1 MKKIII
7 MSLIASANLY
17 AVSEI
22 QLDKTVVSSTAGF
35 EKPIIEENKNVVL
48 ITAEQI
54 EKKQY
59 TDVESI
65 LKDTPNVVIQETE
78 FGPVVNL
85 RGSGERSMSRV
96 KTMVDGISITP
107 LEEAMGTLPINSIPV
122 NSIERIEIIP
132 GGGAV
137 LYGRGTTGGVVNII
151 TKSNAGKDF
160 VNADVKYG
168 SYGTRDTGFALGQMI
183 DENFYVN
190 FAGQYVNKNGYRDN
204 EELESKSFNGGFDYK
219 INDRHRVKFQAS
231 HYDDNSTS
239 SAAVEKSLLEH
250 NRKLAGENI
259 SADSERKSFALD
271 YEYKPKDN
279 LTFYA
284 NAFKTKYERNFIQD
298 DTSDYIL
305 PPFSEK
311 MPFGVKLKN
320 LNSTMNGNFIEETK
334 GVKLKSKYEYD
345 RGTLIFGYD
354 YIAANLKR
362 NSFVSTDKFAFK
374 DAVLTDK
381 NTGKELSGM
390 EALLQGMAGNSKG
403 QVAVDTLID
412 MDKDTHA
419 VYFLNDYKLTNK
431 FNLTTGLRYEYSDYS
446 GNRTSISKMYGSDY
460 KGTMIGGMLFGK
472 ENPKNLG
479 INTAEVDEE
488 TNNFAGEIG
497 LTYKYSDTGSVY
509 SRYERGFI
517 SPLPTQLTNKINNGK
532 TTEYQNSNLDSET
545 IDSIEFGVRDFI
557 GNSYVSATVFASQ
570 TNDEIATL
578 DRNADNPATK
588 LWRFVNI
595 GKTRRVGAELY
606 SEQYFDKLT
615 LNQSV
620 SYVNAEITKV
630 GSVNKDAGET
640 YLEKGDKVPMVSDW
654 KITLGA
660 DYKLTEKLSVGANY
674 TYNSGYERR
683 ELAENGEVP
692 KTTKISGY
700 GVTDA
705 YVQYSVNENFILKGG
720 INNLFNEEYNY
731 YETSSTSIPAPER
744 NYYVAGSIVL

>member
-7 MSLIASANLY
+7 MSFIASANLY

-48 ITAEQI
+48 ITEEQI
-54 EKKQY
+54 KKKQY
-59 TDVESI
+59 SDVESI

-96 KTMVDGISITP
+96 KTMVDGIAITP
-107 LEEAMGTLPINSIPV
+107 LEEAMGTLPINSIPI

-137 LYGRGTTGGVVNII
+137 LYGSGTTGGVVNII
-151 TKSNAGKDF
+151 TKSNIRENF
-160 VNADVKYG
+160 VNADMKYG
-168 SYGTRDTGFALGQMI
+168 SYGTRDTGFAIGQMI
-183 DENFYVN
+183 DKDFYVN

-219 INDRHRVKFQAS
+219 INEKHRVKFQAS

-239 SAAVEKSLLEH
+239 STAVEKSLLEH
-250 NRKLAGENI
+250 NRKPAGENI

-271 YEYKPKDN
+271 YEYKAKDN

-298 DTSDYIL
+298 DTMSKEQTAEMI
-305 PPFSEK
+305 K
-311 MPFGVKLKN
+311 GNMPSSSAMINSIKIDKDVKGSMTGK
-320 LNSTMNGNFIEETK
+320 FVEETE
-334 GVKLKSKYEYD
+334 GVKLKSKYEYN

-354 YIAANLKR
+354 YTAANLKR
-362 NSFVSTDKFAFK
+362 DSLVSTEEF
-374 DAVLTDK
+374 
-381 NTGKELSGM
+381 TGKVM
-390 EALLQGMAGNSKG
+390 G
-403 QVAVDTLID
+403 QNFKATFKTDTFVD

-419 VYFLNDYKLTNK
+419 VYALNDYKLTDRL
-431 FNLTTGLRYEYSDYS
+431 NLTIGLRYEYSKYD
-446 GNRTSISKMYGSDY
+446 GNRLTNTKPNITIIRDSQQQIPMSIEVAPKTS
-460 KGTMIGGMLFGK
+460 
-472 ENPKNLG
+472 
-479 INTAEVDEE
+479 EVDEE

-532 TTEYQNSNLDSET
+532 TTEYQSSNLDSET

-660 DYKLTEKLSVGANY
+660 DYKLTDKLSVGAGY

-683 ELAENGEVP
+683 ELAESGKVP

-700 GVTDA
+700 GVADA
-705 YVQYSVNENFILKGG
+705 YIQYSVNDNFILKGG
-720 INNLFNEEYNY
+720 VNNLFNEEYNY

-744 NYYVAGSIVL
+744 NYYIAGSIVL

>member
-137 LYGRGTTGGVVNII
+137 LYGSGTTGGVVNII

-204 EELESKSFNGGFDYK
+204 DELESKSFNGGFDYE

-231 HYDDNSTS
+231 HYDDNRQS

-284 NAFKTKYERNFIQD
+284 NAFKTKYERNFVQD
-298 DTSDYIL
+298 DTSVYIL

-311 MPFGVKLKN
+311 MPYGVKLKN
-320 LNSTMNGNFIEETK
+320 LNSTMNGNFIEETE
-334 GVKLKSKYEYD
+334 GIKLKSKYEYD

-354 YIAANLKR
+354 YTAANLKR

-381 NTGKELSGM
+381 NTGKELPNM
-390 EALLQGMAGNSKG
+390 KPVLETMAENSKG

-419 VYFLNDYKLTNK
+419 VYFLNDYRLTNK
-431 FNLTTGLRYEYSDYS
+431 LNLTTGLRYEYSDYS
-446 GNRTSISKMYGSDY
+446 GNRTSISKMYGYDY

-705 YVQYSVNENFILKGG
+705 YIQYSVNENFILKGG
-720 INNLFNEEYNY
+720 INDLFNEEYNY

>member
-7 MSLIASANLY
+7 MSFIASANLY

-48 ITAEQI
+48 ITEEQI
-54 EKKQY
+54 KKKQY
-59 TDVESI
+59 SDVESI

-96 KTMVDGISITP
+96 KTMVDGIAITP
-107 LEEAMGTLPINSIPV
+107 LEEAMGTLPINSIPI

-137 LYGRGTTGGVVNII
+137 LYGSGTTGGVVNII
-151 TKSNAGKDF
+151 TKSNIRENF
-160 VNADVKYG
+160 VNADMKYG
-168 SYGTRDTGFALGQMI
+168 SYGTRDTGFAIGQMI
-183 DENFYVN
+183 DKDFYVN

-219 INDRHRVKFQAS
+219 INEKHRVKFQAS

-239 SAAVEKSLLEH
+239 STAVEKSLLEH

-271 YEYKPKDN
+271 YEYKAKDN

-298 DTSDYIL
+298 DTMSKEQTAEMI
-305 PPFSEK
+305 K
-311 MPFGVKLKN
+311 GNMPSSSAMINSIKIDKDVKGSMTGK
-320 LNSTMNGNFIEETK
+320 FVEETE
-334 GVKLKSKYEYD
+334 GVKLKSKYEYN

-354 YIAANLKR
+354 YTAANLKR
-362 NSFVSTDKFAFK
+362 DSLVSTEEF
-374 DAVLTDK
+374 
-381 NTGKELSGM
+381 TGKVM
-390 EALLQGMAGNSKG
+390 G
-403 QVAVDTLID
+403 QNFKATFKTDTFVD

-419 VYFLNDYKLTNK
+419 VYALNDYKLTDRL
-431 FNLTTGLRYEYSDYS
+431 NLTTGLRYEYSKYD
-446 GNRTSISKMYGSDY
+446 GNRLTNTKPNITIIRDNQQQIPMSIEVAPKTS
-460 KGTMIGGMLFGK
+460 
-472 ENPKNLG
+472 
-479 INTAEVDEE
+479 EVDEE

-517 SPLPTQLTNKINNGK
+517 SPLPTQLTNKINNRK
-532 TTEYQNSNLDSET
+532 TTEYQSSNLDSET

-557 GNSYVSATVFASQ
+557 GNSYVSATIFASQ

-660 DYKLTEKLSVGANY
+660 DYKLTDKLSVGAGY

-683 ELAENGEVP
+683 ELAESGKVP

-700 GVTDA
+700 GVADA
-705 YVQYSVNENFILKGG
+705 YIQYSVNDNFILKGG
-720 INNLFNEEYNY
+720 VNNLFNEEYNY

-744 NYYVAGSIVL
+744 NYYIAGSIVL

>member
-35 EKPIIEENKNVVL
+35 EKLIIEENKNVVL

-137 LYGRGTTGGVVNII
+137 LYGSGTTGGVVNII

-204 EELESKSFNGGFDYK
+204 DELESKSFNGGFDYK

-239 SAAVEKSLLEH
+239 SAAVEKSLLKH

-284 NAFKTKYERNFIQD
+284 NAFKTKYERNFVQD
-298 DTSDYIL
+298 DTMTKEQVAEMIKGNIPSSSPMMEAIKNSIKIDND
-305 PPFSEK
+305 
-311 MPFGVKLKN
+311 VKGSMTGK
-320 LNSTMNGNFIEETK
+320 FVEETE

-354 YIAANLKR
+354 YTTANLKR
-362 NSFVSTDKFAFK
+362 DSFVNTEEFKGSAMFMPFKATFTTDTF
-374 DAVLTDK
+374 V
-381 NTGKELSGM
+381 
-390 EALLQGMAGNSKG
+390 
-403 QVAVDTLID
+403 D

-419 VYFLNDYKLTNK
+419 VYTLNDYKLTNRL
-431 FNLTTGLRYEYSDYS
+431 NLTTGLRYEYSKYD
-446 GNRTSISKMYGSDY
+446 GNRLTNIKPDVNISGKPMPISVVPKTS
-460 KGTMIGGMLFGK
+460 
-472 ENPKNLG
+472 
-479 INTAEVDEE
+479 EVDEE

-683 ELAENGEVP
+683 ELAGNGEVP

>member
-7 MSLIASANLY
+7 MSFIASANLY

-48 ITAEQI
+48 ITEEQI
-54 EKKQY
+54 KKKQY
-59 TDVESI
+59 SDVESI

-96 KTMVDGISITP
+96 KTMVDGIAITP

-137 LYGRGTTGGVVNII
+137 LYGSGTTGGVVNII
-151 TKSNAGKDF
+151 TKSNIRENF
-160 VNADVKYG
+160 VNADMKYG
-168 SYGTRDTGFALGQMI
+168 SYGTRDTGFAIGQMI
-183 DENFYVN
+183 DKDFYVN

-219 INDRHRVKFQAS
+219 INEKHRVKFQAS
-231 HYDDNSTS
+231 HYADNSTS
-239 SAAVEKSLLEH
+239 STAVEKSLLEH

-271 YEYKPKDN
+271 YEYKAKDN

-284 NAFKTKYERNFIQD
+284 NAFKTKYERNFVQD
-298 DTSDYIL
+298 DTMNKEQVAQMIMGTG
-305 PPFSEK
+305 
-311 MPFGVKLKN
+311 MPFKPAIDNDVKGSMTGK
-320 LNSTMNGNFIEETK
+320 FVEETE

-345 RGTLIFGYD
+345 KGTLIFGYD
-354 YIAANLKR
+354 YTTANLKR
-362 NSFVSTDKFAFK
+362 DSLVSTEEF
-374 DAVLTDK
+374 
-381 NTGKELSGM
+381 TGKVR
-390 EALLQGMAGNSKG
+390 G
-403 QVAVDTLID
+403 QNFKATFKTDTFVD

-419 VYFLNDYKLTNK
+419 VYALNDYKLTDRL
-431 FNLTTGLRYEYSDYS
+431 NLTTGLRYEYSKYD
-446 GNRTSISKMYGSDY
+446 GNRLTNTKPNITIIRDNQQQIPMSIEVAPKTS
-460 KGTMIGGMLFGK
+460 
-472 ENPKNLG
+472 
-479 INTAEVDEE
+479 EVDEE

-532 TTEYQNSNLDSET
+532 TTEYQSSNLDSET

-557 GNSYVSATVFASQ
+557 ENSYVSATIFASQ

-660 DYKLTEKLSVGANY
+660 DYKLTDKLSIGAGY

-683 ELAENGEVP
+683 ELAESGKVP

-700 GVTDA
+700 GVADA
-705 YVQYSVNENFILKGG
+705 YIQYSVNDNFILKGG
-720 INNLFNEEYNY
+720 VNNLFNEEYNY

-744 NYYVAGSIVL
+744 NYYIAGSIVL

>member
-96 KTMVDGISITP
+96 KTMVDGIPITP

-137 LYGRGTTGGVVNII
+137 LYGSGTTGGVVNII

-239 SAAVEKSLLEH
+239 SVAVEKYILEH

-374 DAVLTDK
+374 DAVLADK

-517 SPLPTQLTNKINNGK
+517 SPLPTQLTNKTKEG
-532 TTEYQNSNLDSET
+532 YQNSNLDSET

-578 DRNADNPATK
+578 DRNADNPAKK

-654 KITLGA
+654 KVTLGA

-683 ELAENGEVP
+683 ELAGNGEVP

-705 YVQYSVNENFILKGG
+705 YIQYSVNENFILKGG

>member
-7 MSLIASANLY
+7 MSFIASANLY

-48 ITAEQI
+48 ITEEQI
-54 EKKQY
+54 KKKQY
-59 TDVESI
+59 SDVESI

-96 KTMVDGISITP
+96 KTMVDGIAITP

-137 LYGRGTTGGVVNII
+137 LYGSGTTGGVVNII
-151 TKSNAGKDF
+151 TKSNIRENF
-160 VNADVKYG
+160 VNADMKYG
-168 SYGTRDTGFALGQMI
+168 SYGTRDTGFAIGQMI
-183 DENFYVN
+183 DKDFYVN

-219 INDRHRVKFQAS
+219 INEKHRVKFQAS

-239 SAAVEKSLLEH
+239 STAVEKSLLEH

-271 YEYKPKDN
+271 YEYKAKDN

-298 DTSDYIL
+298 DTMSKEQTAEMI
-305 PPFSEK
+305 K
-311 MPFGVKLKN
+311 GNMPSSSAMINSIKIDKDVKGSMTGK
-320 LNSTMNGNFIEETK
+320 FVEETE
-334 GVKLKSKYEYD
+334 GVKLKSKYEYN

-354 YIAANLKR
+354 YTAANLKR
-362 NSFVSTDKFAFK
+362 DSLVSTEEF
-374 DAVLTDK
+374 
-381 NTGKELSGM
+381 TGKVM
-390 EALLQGMAGNSKG
+390 G
-403 QVAVDTLID
+403 QNFKATFKTDTFVD

-419 VYFLNDYKLTNK
+419 VYALNDYKLTDRL
-431 FNLTTGLRYEYSDYS
+431 NLTTGLRYEYSRYD
-446 GNRTSISKMYGSDY
+446 GNRLTNTKPNITIIRDNQQQIPMSIEVAPKTS
-460 KGTMIGGMLFGK
+460 
-472 ENPKNLG
+472 
-479 INTAEVDEE
+479 EVDEE

-532 TTEYQNSNLDSET
+532 TTEYQSSNLDSET

-557 GNSYVSATVFASQ
+557 GNSYVSATIFASQ

-660 DYKLTEKLSVGANY
+660 DYKLTDKLSVGAGY

-683 ELAENGEVP
+683 ELAESGKVP

-700 GVTDA
+700 GVADA
-705 YVQYSVNENFILKGG
+705 YIQYSVNDNFILKGG
-720 INNLFNEEYNY
+720 VNNLFNEEYNY

-744 NYYVAGSIVL
+744 NYYIAGSIVL

>member
-7 MSLIASANLY
+7 MSFIASANLY

-48 ITAEQI
+48 ITEEQI
-54 EKKQY
+54 KKKQY
-59 TDVESI
+59 SDVESI

-96 KTMVDGISITP
+96 KTMVDGIAITP

-137 LYGRGTTGGVVNII
+137 LYGSGTTGGVVNII
-151 TKSNAGKDF
+151 TKSNIRENF
-160 VNADVKYG
+160 VNADMKYG
-168 SYGTRDTGFALGQMI
+168 SYGTRDTGFAIGQMI
-183 DENFYVN
+183 DKDFYVN

-204 EELESKSFNGGFDYK
+204 EELESKSFNGGLDYK
-219 INDRHRVKFQAS
+219 INEKHRVKFQAS

-239 SAAVEKSLLEH
+239 STAVEKALLKH

-271 YEYKPKDN
+271 YEYKPKNN

-284 NAFKTKYERNFIQD
+284 NAFKTKYERNFVQD
-298 DTSDYIL
+298 DTMNKEQVAQMIMGTG
-305 PPFSEK
+305 
-311 MPFGVKLKN
+311 MPHAPVINNDVKGSMTGK
-320 LNSTMNGNFIEETK
+320 FVEETE

-345 RGTLIFGYD
+345 KGTLIFGYD
-354 YIAANLKR
+354 YTAANLKR
-362 NSFVSTDKFAFK
+362 DSLVSTEEF
-374 DAVLTDK
+374 
-381 NTGKELSGM
+381 TGKVM
-390 EALLQGMAGNSKG
+390 G
-403 QVAVDTLID
+403 QDFKATFKTDTFVD

-419 VYFLNDYKLTNK
+419 VYALNDYKLTDRL
-431 FNLTTGLRYEYSDYS
+431 NLTTGLRYEYSKYD
-446 GNRTSISKMYGSDY
+446 GNRLTNTKPDVTIIRGDQQTPMSIKVAPKTS
-460 KGTMIGGMLFGK
+460 
-472 ENPKNLG
+472 
-479 INTAEVDEE
+479 EVDEE

-532 TTEYQNSNLDSET
+532 TTEYQSSNLDSET

-660 DYKLTEKLSVGANY
+660 DYKLTDKLSVGAGY

-683 ELAENGEVP
+683 ELAESGKVP

-700 GVTDA
+700 GVADA
-705 YVQYSVNENFILKGG
+705 YIQYSINDNFILKGG
-720 INNLFNEEYNY
+720 VNNLFNEEYNY

-744 NYYVAGSIVL
+744 NYYIAGSIVL

>member
-107 LEEAMGTLPINSIPV
+107 LEEAMGTLPINSISV

-137 LYGRGTTGGVVNII
+137 LYGSGTTGGVVNII

-239 SAAVEKSLLEH
+239 SVAVEKYILEH

-284 NAFKTKYERNFIQD
+284 NAFKTKYERNFVQD
-298 DTSDYIL
+298 DTMSKEQTAEMIKGNIPSSSPMMEAIKNSIKIDND
-305 PPFSEK
+305 
-311 MPFGVKLKN
+311 VKGSMTGK
-320 LNSTMNGNFIEETK
+320 FVEETK

-345 RGTLIFGYD
+345 KGTLIFGYD
-354 YIAANLKR
+354 YTTANLKR
-362 NSFVSTDKFAFK
+362 DSLVSTEEF
-374 DAVLTDK
+374 
-381 NTGKELSGM
+381 TGKVM
-390 EALLQGMAGNSKG
+390 G
-403 QVAVDTLID
+403 QNFKATFKTDTFVD

-419 VYFLNDYKLTNK
+419 VYTLNDYKLTDRL
-431 FNLTTGLRYEYSDYS
+431 NLTTGLRYEYSKYD
-446 GNRTSISKMYGSDY
+446 GNRLTNTKPEVSIMPKPISVLKTS
-460 KGTMIGGMLFGK
+460 
-472 ENPKNLG
+472 
-479 INTAEVDEE
+479 EVDEE

-517 SPLPTQLTNKINNGK
+517 SPLPTQLTNKTKEG
-532 TTEYQNSNLDSET
+532 YQNSNLDSET

-620 SYVNAEITKV
+620 SYVNTEITKV

-654 KITLGA
+654 KVTLGA

-683 ELAENGEVP
+683 ELAGNGEVP

-705 YVQYSVNENFILKGG
+705 YIQYSVNENFILKGG

>member
-96 KTMVDGISITP
+96 KTMVDGIPITP

-137 LYGRGTTGGVVNII
+137 LYGSGTTGGVVNII

-239 SAAVEKSLLEH
+239 SVAVEKYILEH

-374 DAVLTDK
+374 DAVLADK

-517 SPLPTQLTNKINNGK
+517 SPLPTQLTNKTKEG
-532 TTEYQNSNLDSET
+532 YQNSNLDSET

-570 TNDEIATL
+570 TNDEIVTL

-654 KITLGA
+654 KVTLGA

-683 ELAENGEVP
+683 ELAGNGEVP

-705 YVQYSVNENFILKGG
+705 YIQYSVNENFILKGG

>member
-35 EKPIIEENKNVVL
+35 EKPIMEENKNVVL

-96 KTMVDGISITP
+96 KTMVDGIPITP

-137 LYGRGTTGGVVNII
+137 LYGSGTTGGVVNII
-151 TKSNAGKDF
+151 TKSNAGKNF

-231 HYDDNSTS
+231 HYGDNSTS

-250 NRKLAGENI
+250 NRKFAGENI

-271 YEYKPKDN
+271 YEYKAKDN

-284 NAFKTKYERNFIQD
+284 NAFKTKYERNFVQD
-298 DTSDYIL
+298 DTMTANEVADMIMGTG
-305 PPFSEK
+305 
-311 MPFGVKLKN
+311 MPFKPTIDNDVKGSMK
-320 LNSTMNGNFIEETK
+320 GKFVEETE
-334 GVKLKSKYEYD
+334 GIKLKSKYEYD

-354 YIAANLKR
+354 YTTANLKR
-362 NSFVSTDKFAFK
+362 DSFVSTDEFNGSVAMGPAKIPFK
-374 DAVLTDK
+374 ATFTTD
-381 NTGKELSGM
+381 TF
-390 EALLQGMAGNSKG
+390 
-403 QVAVDTLID
+403 VD

-419 VYFLNDYKLTNK
+419 VYALNDYKLTDRL
-431 FNLTTGLRYEYSDYS
+431 NLTTGLRYEYSKYD
-446 GNRTSISKMYGSDY
+446 GNRLTNTKPDV
-460 KGTMIGGMLFGK
+460 TMIMGNQEIPMSMSVA
-472 ENPKNLG
+472 PK
-479 INTAEVDEE
+479 TSEVDEE

-557 GNSYVSATVFASQ
+557 GNSYVSATIFASQ

-630 GSVNKDAGET
+630 GSVNKDAGES

-683 ELAENGEVP
+683 ELAVKGEAP

-700 GVTDA
+700 GVADA

>member
-7 MSLIASANLY
+7 MSFIASANLY
-17 AVSEI
+17 TVSEI

-48 ITAEQI
+48 ITEEQI
-54 EKKQY
+54 KKKQY
-59 TDVESI
+59 SDVESI

-96 KTMVDGISITP
+96 KTMVDGIAITP
-107 LEEAMGTLPINSIPV
+107 LEEAMGTLPINSIPI

-137 LYGRGTTGGVVNII
+137 LYGSGTTGGVVNII
-151 TKSNAGKDF
+151 TKSNIRKNF
-160 VNADVKYG
+160 VNADMKYG
-168 SYGTRDTGFALGQMI
+168 SYGTRDTGFAIGQMI
-183 DENFYVN
+183 DKDFYVN

-219 INDRHRVKFQAS
+219 INEKHRVKFQAS

-239 SAAVEKSLLEH
+239 STAVEKSLLEH

-271 YEYKPKDN
+271 YEYKAKDN

-298 DTSDYIL
+298 DTMSKEQTAEMI
-305 PPFSEK
+305 K
-311 MPFGVKLKN
+311 GNMPSSSAMINSIKIDKDVKGSMTGK
-320 LNSTMNGNFIEETK
+320 FVEETE
-334 GVKLKSKYEYD
+334 GVKLKSKYEYN

-354 YIAANLKR
+354 YTAANLKR
-362 NSFVSTDKFAFK
+362 DSLVSTEEF
-374 DAVLTDK
+374 
-381 NTGKELSGM
+381 TGKVM
-390 EALLQGMAGNSKG
+390 G
-403 QVAVDTLID
+403 QNFKATFKTDTFVD

-419 VYFLNDYKLTNK
+419 LYTLNDYKLTDRL
-431 FNLTTGLRYEYSDYS
+431 NLITGLRYEYSKYNGSRLTNTKPNITIIRDNQQQIPMS
-446 GNRTSISKMYGSDY
+446 IEVAPKTS
-460 KGTMIGGMLFGK
+460 
-472 ENPKNLG
+472 
-479 INTAEVDEE
+479 EVDEE

-532 TTEYQNSNLDSET
+532 TTEYQSSNLDSET

-557 GNSYVSATVFASQ
+557 GNSYVSATIFASQ

-660 DYKLTEKLSVGANY
+660 DYKLTDKLSVGAGY

-683 ELAENGEVP
+683 ELAESGKVP

-700 GVTDA
+700 GVADA
-705 YVQYSVNENFILKGG
+705 YIQYSVNDNFILKGG
-720 INNLFNEEYNY
+720 VNNLFNEEYNY

-744 NYYVAGSIVL
+744 NYYIAGSIVL

>member
-35 EKPIIEENKNVVL
+35 EKPIMEENKNVVL

-137 LYGRGTTGGVVNII
+137 LYGSGTTGGVVNII
-151 TKSNAGKDF
+151 TKSNAGKNF

-231 HYDDNSTS
+231 HYGDNSTS

-271 YEYKPKDN
+271 YEYKAKDN

-284 NAFKTKYERNFIQD
+284 NAFKTKYERNFVQD
-298 DTSDYIL
+298 DTMTANEVADMIMGTG
-305 PPFSEK
+305 
-311 MPFGVKLKN
+311 MPFKPTIDNDVKGSMK
-320 LNSTMNGNFIEETK
+320 GKFVEETE
-334 GVKLKSKYEYD
+334 GIKLKSKYEYD

-354 YIAANLKR
+354 YTTANLKR
-362 NSFVSTDKFAFK
+362 DSFVSTDEFNGSVAMGPAKIPFK
-374 DAVLTDK
+374 ATFTTD
-381 NTGKELSGM
+381 TF
-390 EALLQGMAGNSKG
+390 
-403 QVAVDTLID
+403 VD

-419 VYFLNDYKLTNK
+419 VYALNDYKLTDRL
-431 FNLTTGLRYEYSDYS
+431 NLTTGLRYEYSKYD
-446 GNRTSISKMYGSDY
+446 GNRLTNTKPDV
-460 KGTMIGGMLFGK
+460 TMIMGNQEIPMSMSVA
-472 ENPKNLG
+472 PK
-479 INTAEVDEE
+479 TSEVDEE

-557 GNSYVSATVFASQ
+557 GNSYVSATIFASQ

-595 GKTRRVGAELY
+595 AKTRRVGAELY

-630 GSVNKDAGET
+630 GSVNKDAGES

-683 ELAENGEVP
+683 ELAVKGEAP

-700 GVTDA
+700 GVADA

>member
-137 LYGRGTTGGVVNII
+137 LYGSGTTGGVVNII

-204 EELESKSFNGGFDYK
+204 DELESKSFNGGFDYK

-239 SAAVEKSLLEH
+239 SAAVEKYLLEH

-271 YEYKPKDN
+271 YEYKAKDN

-298 DTSDYIL
+298 DTMSKEQTAEMIKGNIPSSSPMMEAIKNSIKIDND
-305 PPFSEK
+305 
-311 MPFGVKLKN
+311 VKGSMTGK
-320 LNSTMNGNFIEETK
+320 FVEETE

-345 RGTLIFGYD
+345 KGILIFGYD
-354 YIAANLKR
+354 YTTANLKR
-362 NSFVSTDKFAFK
+362 DSLVSTEEFTGSVAMGPTNKIPFK
-374 DAVLTDK
+374 ATFTTD
-381 NTGKELSGM
+381 TF
-390 EALLQGMAGNSKG
+390 
-403 QVAVDTLID
+403 VD

-419 VYFLNDYKLTNK
+419 VYALNDYKLTDRL
-431 FNLTTGLRYEYSDYS
+431 NLTTGLRYEYSKYD
-446 GNRTSISKMYGSDY
+446 GNRLTNTKPDV
-460 KGTMIGGMLFGK
+460 TMIM
-472 ENPKNLG
+472 ENQEIPMPMSVAPK
-479 INTAEVDEE
+479 TSEVDEE

-509 SRYERGFI
+509 SSYERGFI
-517 SPLPTQLTNKINNGK
+517 SPLPTQLTNKTSSG
-532 TTEYQNSNLDSET
+532 YQSSNLDSET

-557 GNSYVSATVFASQ
+557 GNSYVSATIFASQ

-595 GKTRRVGAELY
+595 GKTRRIGAELY

-620 SYVNAEITKV
+620 SYVNAEITKA
-630 GSVNKDAGET
+630 GSVNTGEN

-660 DYKLTEKLSVGANY
+660 DYKLTEKLSIGANY

-683 ELAENGEVP
+683 ELAGNGEVP

-700 GVTDA
+700 GVADA

>member
-35 EKPIIEENKNVVL
+35 EKPIMEENKNVVL

-122 NSIERIEIIP
+122 NSIERLEIIP

-137 LYGRGTTGGVVNII
+137 LYGSGTTGGVVNII
-151 TKSNAGKDF
+151 TKSNAGKNF
-160 VNADVKYG
+160 VNADVKYS

-231 HYDDNSTS
+231 HYGDNSTS

-271 YEYKPKDN
+271 YEYKAKDN

-284 NAFKTKYERNFIQD
+284 NAFKTKYERNFVQD
-298 DTSDYIL
+298 DTMTANEVADMIMGTG
-305 PPFSEK
+305 
-311 MPFGVKLKN
+311 MPFKPTIDNDVKGSMK
-320 LNSTMNGNFIEETK
+320 GKFVEETE
-334 GVKLKSKYEYD
+334 GIKLKSKYEYD

-354 YIAANLKR
+354 YTTANLKR
-362 NSFVSTDKFAFK
+362 DSFVSTDEFNGSVAMGPAKIPFK
-374 DAVLTDK
+374 ATFTTD
-381 NTGKELSGM
+381 TF
-390 EALLQGMAGNSKG
+390 
-403 QVAVDTLID
+403 VD

-419 VYFLNDYKLTNK
+419 VYALNDYKLTDRL
-431 FNLTTGLRYEYSDYS
+431 NLTTGLRYEYSKYD
-446 GNRTSISKMYGSDY
+446 GNRLTNTKPDV
-460 KGTMIGGMLFGK
+460 TMIMGNQEIPMSMSVA
-472 ENPKNLG
+472 PK
-479 INTAEVDEE
+479 TSEVDEE

-557 GNSYVSATVFASQ
+557 GNSYVSATIFASQ

-630 GSVNKDAGET
+630 GSVNKDAGES

-654 KITLGA
+654 KVTLGA

-683 ELAENGEVP
+683 ELAVKGEAP

-700 GVTDA
+700 GVADA

>member
-1 MKKIII
+1 M
-7 MSLIASANLY
+7 
-17 AVSEI
+17 
-22 QLDKTVVSSTAGF
+22 
-35 EKPIIEENKNVVL
+35 EK
-48 ITAEQI
+48 
-54 EKKQY
+54 Y
-59 TDVESI
+59 
-65 LKDTPNVVIQETE
+65 
-78 FGPVVNL
+78 
-85 RGSGERSMSRV
+85 
-96 KTMVDGISITP
+96 
-107 LEEAMGTLPINSIPV
+107 
-122 NSIERIEIIP
+122 
-132 GGGAV
+132 
-137 LYGRGTTGGVVNII
+137 
-151 TKSNAGKDF
+151 
-160 VNADVKYG
+160 
-168 SYGTRDTGFALGQMI
+168 
-183 DENFYVN
+183 
-190 FAGQYVNKNGYRDN
+190 
-204 EELESKSFNGGFDYK
+204 
-219 INDRHRVKFQAS
+219 
-231 HYDDNSTS
+231 
-239 SAAVEKSLLEH
+239 LLEH

-271 YEYKPKDN
+271 YEYKAKDN

-298 DTSDYIL
+298 DTMSKEQTAEMIKGNIPSSSPMMEAIKNSIKIDND
-305 PPFSEK
+305 
-311 MPFGVKLKN
+311 VKGSMTGK
-320 LNSTMNGNFIEETK
+320 FVEETE

-345 RGTLIFGYD
+345 KGILIFGYD
-354 YIAANLKR
+354 YTTANLKR
-362 NSFVSTDKFAFK
+362 DSLVSTEEFTGSVAMGPTNKIPFK
-374 DAVLTDK
+374 ATFTTD
-381 NTGKELSGM
+381 TF
-390 EALLQGMAGNSKG
+390 
-403 QVAVDTLID
+403 VD

-419 VYFLNDYKLTNK
+419 VYALNDYKLTDRL
-431 FNLTTGLRYEYSDYS
+431 NLTTGLRYEYSKYD
-446 GNRTSISKMYGSDY
+446 GNRLTNTKPDV
-460 KGTMIGGMLFGK
+460 TMIM
-472 ENPKNLG
+472 ENQEIPMPMSVAPK
-479 INTAEVDEE
+479 TSEVDEE

-517 SPLPTQLTNKINNGK
+517 SPLPTQLTNKTSSG
-532 TTEYQNSNLDSET
+532 YQSSNLDSET

-557 GNSYVSATVFASQ
+557 GNSYVSATIFASQ

-595 GKTRRVGAELY
+595 GKTRRIGAELY

-620 SYVNAEITKV
+620 SYVNAEITKA
-630 GSVNKDAGET
+630 GSVNTGEN

-660 DYKLTEKLSVGANY
+660 DYKLTEKLSIGANY

-683 ELAENGEVP
+683 ELAGNGEVP

-700 GVTDA
+700 GVADA

>member
-1 MKKIII
+1 MKKIMILA
-7 MSLIASANLY
+7 LIASASAY
-17 AVSEI
+17 SATEI
-22 QLDKTVVSSTAGF
+22 QLDKTVVSSTTGF
-35 EKPIIEENKNVVL
+35 EKPIVEENKNIVL
-48 ITAEQI
+48 ITSEDI
-54 EKKQY
+54 SKKQY

-65 LKDTPNVVIQETE
+65 LRDTPNVVIQETE

-96 KTMVDGISITP
+96 KTMVDGVTITP

-122 NSIERIEIIP
+122 GAIEKIEIIP
-132 GGGAV
+132 GGGAT
-137 LYGRGTTGGVVNII
+137 LYGSGTTGGVVNII
-151 TKSNAGKDF
+151 TKSNARKDF
-160 VNADVKYG
+160 INADVKYG
-168 SYGTRDTGFALGQMI
+168 SFATKDTGIAFGQNI
-183 DENFYVN
+183 TDNLYVN
-190 FAGQYVNKNGYRDN
+190 FAGQYIDKNGYREN

-219 INDRHRVKFQAS
+219 INEKHRVKFQAN

-239 SAAVEKSLLEH
+239 STAVEKALLKY

-284 NAFKTKYERNFIQD
+284 NAFKTKYERNFVQN
-298 DTSDYIL
+298 DTMSKEQVTDMI
-305 PPFSEK
+305 K
-311 MPFGVKLKN
+311 GNMPSSSSMVDTIKNSIKIKEDVKGSMTGK
-320 LNSTMNGNFIEETK
+320 FVEETK

-345 RGTLIFGYD
+345 KGTLIFGYD
-354 YIAANLKR
+354 YTAANLKR
-362 NSFVSTDKFAFK
+362 DSLVSTEEFK
-374 DAVLTDK
+374 GSATAPIIPIPLYFTATFTTD
-381 NTGKELSGM
+381 TF
-390 EALLQGMAGNSKG
+390 
-403 QVAVDTLID
+403 VD
-412 MDKDTHA
+412 MDKNTHA
-419 VYFLNDYKLTNK
+419 VYALNDYKLTDRL
-431 FNLTTGLRYEYSDYS
+431 NLTTGLRYEYSKYD
-446 GNRTSISKMYGSDY
+446 GNRLTNTTPKVSVMPKPISVSKTS
-460 KGTMIGGMLFGK
+460 
-472 ENPKNLG
+472 
-479 INTAEVDEE
+479 EVDEE

-497 LTYKYSDTGSVY
+497 LTYKYSDTGSMY

-517 SPLPTQLTNKINNGK
+517 SPLPTQLTNKISNGK
-532 TTEYQNSNLDSET
+532 TTEYQSSNLDSET

-615 LNQSV
+615 LSQSV
-620 SYVNAEITKV
+620 SYVNAEIIKV

-640 YLEKGDKVPMVSDW
+640 YLEKGDKVPMVPDW

-660 DYKLTEKLSVGANY
+660 DYNLTDRLSFGANY
-674 TYNSGYERR
+674 TYNSGYEKR
-683 ELAENGEVP
+683 ELAESGKTP
-692 KTTKISGY
+692 KTIKTSGY

-705 YVQYSVNENFILKGG
+705 YIRYNVSDYFTLKGG

-731 YETSSTSIPAPER
+731 YETSTTSIPAPER
-744 NYYVAGSIVL
+744 NYYISGSFTF

>member
-7 MSLIASANLY
+7 MSLLASANLY

-137 LYGRGTTGGVVNII
+137 LYGSGTTGGVVNII

-204 EELESKSFNGGFDYK
+204 DELESKSFNGGFDYK

-284 NAFKTKYERNFIQD
+284 NAFKTKYERNFVQD
-298 DTSDYIL
+298 DTMSKEQTAEMIKGNIPSSSPMMEAIKNSIKIDND
-305 PPFSEK
+305 
-311 MPFGVKLKN
+311 VKGSMTGK
-320 LNSTMNGNFIEETK
+320 FVEETK

-354 YIAANLKR
+354 YTTANLKR
-362 NSFVSTDKFAFK
+362 DSFVNTEEFK
-374 DAVLTDK
+374 
-381 NTGKELSGM
+381 G
-390 EALLQGMAGNSKG
+390 
-403 QVAVDTLID
+403 
-412 MDKDTHA
+412 
-419 VYFLNDYKLTNK
+419 
-431 FNLTTGLRYEYSDYS
+431 
-446 GNRTSISKMYGSDY
+446 
-460 KGTMIGGMLFGK
+460 
-472 ENPKNLG
+472 
-479 INTAEVDEE
+479 
-488 TNNFAGEIG
+488 
-497 LTYKYSDTGSVY
+497 
-509 SRYERGFI
+509 
-517 SPLPTQLTNKINNGK
+517 
-532 TTEYQNSNLDSET
+532 
-545 IDSIEFGVRDFI
+545 
-557 GNSYVSATVFASQ
+557 SATAPFMPIPISFTAAF
-570 TNDEIATL
+570 TTDT
-578 DRNADNPATK
+578 
-588 LWRFVNI
+588 FVDMN
-595 GKTRRVGAELY
+595 
-606 SEQYFDKLT
+606 
-615 LNQSV
+615 
-620 SYVNAEITKV
+620 
-630 GSVNKDAGET
+630 
-640 YLEKGDKVPMVSDW
+640 
-654 KITLGA
+654 
-660 DYKLTEKLSVGANY
+660 
-674 TYNSGYERR
+674 
-683 ELAENGEVP
+683 
-692 KTTKISGY
+692 
-700 GVTDA
+700 
-705 YVQYSVNENFILKGG
+705 
-720 INNLFNEEYNY
+720 
-731 YETSSTSIPAPER
+731 
-744 NYYVAGSIVL
+744 

>member
-7 MSLIASANLY
+7 MSFIASANLY
-17 AVSEI
+17 TVSEI

-48 ITAEQI
+48 ITEEQI
-54 EKKQY
+54 KKKQY
-59 TDVESI
+59 SDVESI

-96 KTMVDGISITP
+96 KTMVDGIAITP
-107 LEEAMGTLPINSIPV
+107 LEEAMGTLPINSIPI

-137 LYGRGTTGGVVNII
+137 LYGSGTTGGVVNII
-151 TKSNAGKDF
+151 TKSNIRKNF
-160 VNADVKYG
+160 VNADMKYG
-168 SYGTRDTGFALGQMI
+168 SYGTRDTGFAIGQMI
-183 DENFYVN
+183 DKDFYVN

-219 INDRHRVKFQAS
+219 INEKHRVKFQAS

-239 SAAVEKSLLEH
+239 STAVEKSLLEH

-271 YEYKPKDN
+271 YEYKAKDN

-298 DTSDYIL
+298 DTMSKEQTAEMI
-305 PPFSEK
+305 K
-311 MPFGVKLKN
+311 GNMPSSSAMINSIKIDKDVKGSMTGK
-320 LNSTMNGNFIEETK
+320 FVEETE
-334 GVKLKSKYEYD
+334 GVKLKSKYEYN

-354 YIAANLKR
+354 YTAANLKR
-362 NSFVSTDKFAFK
+362 DSLVSTEEF
-374 DAVLTDK
+374 
-381 NTGKELSGM
+381 TGKVM
-390 EALLQGMAGNSKG
+390 G
-403 QVAVDTLID
+403 QNFKATFKTDTFVD

-419 VYFLNDYKLTNK
+419 VYALNDYKLTDRL
-431 FNLTTGLRYEYSDYS
+431 NLITGLRYEYSKYN
-446 GNRTSISKMYGSDY
+446 GNRLTNTKPNITIIRDNQQQIPMSIEVAPKTS
-460 KGTMIGGMLFGK
+460 
-472 ENPKNLG
+472 
-479 INTAEVDEE
+479 EVDEE

-532 TTEYQNSNLDSET
+532 TTEYQSSNLDSET

-557 GNSYVSATVFASQ
+557 GNSYVSATIFASQ

-660 DYKLTEKLSVGANY
+660 DYKLTDKLSVGAGY

-683 ELAENGEVP
+683 ELAESGKVP

-700 GVTDA
+700 GVADA
-705 YVQYSVNENFILKGG
+705 YIQYSVNDNFILKGG
-720 INNLFNEEYNY
+720 VNNLFNEEYNY

-744 NYYVAGSIVL
+744 NYYIAGSIVL